1 MELVLEV
8 DVVTRV
14 VNRVILPYVPPA
26 FILRVLHAHWCLSD
40 LVPTEDFNP
49 ARHLEQAVGVLHLVV
64 GSQEVSVEG
73 LQEVQVAQGLQHA
86 TSVEDPIITR
96 VIARPKQ

>member
-1 MELVLEV
+1 MELALEV

-26 FILRVLHAHWCLSD
+26 FIIRMTHAHWYLSD
-40 LVPTEDFNP
+40 LVPTEDFNL
-49 ARHLEQAVGVLHLVV
+49 ARLLVQAVDLLHLVV

-73 LQEVQVAQGLQHA
+73 LREVQVAQDLQHA
-86 TSVEDPIITR
+86 TSVEDPIITL
-96 VIARPKQ
+96 VTARPKQ

>member
-8 DVVTRV
+8 DVVIRV
-14 VNRVILPYVPPA
+14 VNRVILPYVTPT
-26 FILRVLHAHWCLSD
+26 FILRVMHAQWCLSD

-49 ARHLEQAVGVLHLVV
+49 ARLLEQAVGGLHLVV

-86 TSVEDPIITR
+86 TSVEDPIITP
-96 VIARPKQ
+96 VTARPKQ

>member
-14 VNRVILPYVPPA
+14 VNRVILPYATPA
-26 FILRVLHAHWCLSD
+26 FILRVMHAHWYLSG

-49 ARHLEQAVGVLHLVV
+49 ARLLEQAVGGLHLVV

-86 TSVEDPIITR
+86 TSVEDPIITPAT
-96 VIARPKQ
+96 ARPKQ

>member
-8 DVVTRV
+8 DVVIRV
-14 VNRVILPYVPPA
+14 VNRVILPYVTPA
-26 FILRVLHAHWCLSD
+26 FILRVMHAHWYLSD

-49 ARHLEQAVGVLHLVV
+49 ARLLEQAVGGLHLVV

-86 TSVEDPIITR
+86 TSVEDPIITPAT
-96 VIARPKQ
+96 ARPKQ

>member
-1 MELVLEV
+1 MELVLEA

-26 FILRVLHAHWCLSD
+26 FILRVIHAHWYLSD

-49 ARHLEQAVGVLHLVV
+49 VQLVGRLHLVV
-64 GSQEVSVEG
+64 GSQEVSVGG
-73 LQEVQVAQGLQHA
+73 LQEVRVDQDLQHA
-86 TSVEDPIITR
+86 TSVEDPIITL
-96 VIARPKQ
+96 VTARPKQ

>member
-26 FILRVLHAHWCLSD
+26 FILKVMQAHWYLSD
-40 LVPTEDFNP
+40 HVPTEDFNP
-49 ARHLEQAVGVLHLVV
+49 ARLLEQAVGVLHLVV

-86 TSVEDPIITR
+86 TSVEGPIITP
-96 VIARPKQ
+96 VTARPKQ

>member
-26 FILRVLHAHWCLSD
+26 SILRVMHAHLYLSD
-40 LVPTEDFNP
+40 LVPTEDFSP
-49 ARHLEQAVGVLHLVV
+49 ARLLEQAVDRLHLVV
-64 GSQEVSVEG
+64 GSQEVSVGG
-73 LQEVQVAQGLQHA
+73 LQEVQVDQDLQHA
-86 TSVEDPIITR
+86 TSVEDPIITP
-96 VIARPKQ
+96 VTARPKQ

>member
-26 FILRVLHAHWCLSD
+26 LILRMMHAHWYLSD
-40 LVPTEDFNP
+40 LAPTQDFHP
-49 ARHLEQAVGVLHLVV
+49 ARLSEQGVDRLHLVV

-73 LQEVQVAQGLQHA
+73 LQEAQVDQGLQHA
-86 TSVEDPIITR
+86 TSVEDPIITP
-96 VIARPKQ
+96 VTARPKQ